1 MKFKYLLILA
11 VIASAL
17 FQVGYGGLL
26 VFNPAKVGIS
36 LGMGDVGSDHALM
49 VVARLYGK
57 LFITLGAMSGLVAHL
72 IQKELPVAIVY
83 TLLIGANMLITGAMA
98 YSMTKN
104 VVYLYADLARGGV
117 ILSALYLY
125 MFRYLN
131 RPRS

>member
-1 MKFKYLLILA
+1 MIFKYLLMLSVIL
-11 VIASAL
+11 SAL
-17 FQVGYGGLL
+17 FQVGYGCLL
-26 VFNPAKVGIS
+26 LTNPAKISIS
-36 LGMGDVGSDHALM
+36 LGTGDVISNHALM
-49 VVARLYGK
+49 SVTRLYGK